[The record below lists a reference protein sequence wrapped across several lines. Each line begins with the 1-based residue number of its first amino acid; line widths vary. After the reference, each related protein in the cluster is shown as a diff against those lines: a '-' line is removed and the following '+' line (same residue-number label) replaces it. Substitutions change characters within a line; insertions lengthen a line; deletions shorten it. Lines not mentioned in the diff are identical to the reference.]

1 MKYSSVRYCE
11 RKKKVKCRAGGGGGL
26 TGGGGGHESVCIS
39 VIERVRNNE
48 S

>member
-11 RKKKVKCRAGGGGGL
+11 REKKVKCRAG
-26 TGGGGGHESVCIS
+26 GGGGGHESVCIS

>member
-11 RKKKVKCRAGGGGGL
+11 RKKKVKCRAGGGGG
-26 TGGGGGHESVCIS
+26 GHESVCIS

>member
-1 MKYSSVRYCE
+1 MTYSSVRYCE
-11 RKKKVKCRAGGGGGL
+11 RKKKVKCRAGGGG
-26 TGGGGGHESVCIS
+26 HESVCIS

>member
-1 MKYSSVRYCE
+1 MTYSSVRYCE
-11 RKKKVKCRAGGGGGL
+11 RKKKVKCRAGAGGGGS
-26 TGGGGGHESVCIS
+26 HESVCIS

>member
-11 RKKKVKCRAGGGGGL
+11 REKKVKCRAGGGW
-26 TGGGGGHESVCIS
+26 GHESVCIS

>member
-11 RKKKVKCRAGGGGGL
+11 RKKKVKCRAGGG
-26 TGGGGGHESVCIS
+26 HESVCIS